1 MMNKLFRQI
10 IQAILLLCVILLISP
25 PLQAAAGNMQWTTV
39 TTPDVTDNVITSPS
53 EINFIA
59 LSADNRTLFASDT
72 ANSKFYRSPDSGQ
85 SWRDIS
91 SLLTDAG
98 AALPVWNIVTAPDNP
113 SIVAVV
119 ASSGGLPRTVFLST
133 DGGNN
138 WNDLGFT
145 GTASICAVTISPFYG
160 KYDLAV
166 GTRNSTGGG
175 KLMIFQ
181 VGSTGSWADQ
191 GLSGDILALC
201 FSPNYSSDNSLVLA
215 MADNTGSYVYTAF
228 RDVAANTSSFGIS
241 PPVEITTAGA
251 GTSPKAGQI
260 ISSDIELPS
269 DFLGGTPSMRKIFI
283 TTDDAVATGNAGIFR
298 IDDNLIY
305 RIFQPSGSIRI
316 SSIAYYGSASSG
328 KLLAGEVKSNPAAAT
343 VDIWYSSNATAS
355 CPLAN
360 CIIWQKAAKPPTG
373 GANSGNANA
382 QVYWSRDGAGA
393 YCTTSSADIASAG
406 WPNGYLIGQA
416 LDETAFSLSLDNG
429 NTWNQLSLIDSRI
442 DYLADVLP
450 TFNSQT
456 IYLASVNTTAGPN
469 GFDSIWKSND
479 YPQFKKWERMMCFLA
494 GGNEIIL
501 RMNTARPNE
510 VFISPLNTDNVY
522 YSNNS
527 GQTWSRLA
535 PNINLKDFSISEI
548 NTHPVITALSD
559 TTVRIGQYS
568 GSSWQWGMPVNTGL
582 TSGHSITATPAGIVL
597 IGDAGQGGVAVSA
610 DSGATFNLLP
620 YLPVSGRVNV
630 ILDSRVRDPYLIHA
644 ATDNPSS
651 NIYSWILG
659 ASTRWLDMGA
669 PASQYYGLAQ
679 MNTFYGLWSD
689 AGGSG
694 AVRTLQPERIGPPFI
709 EWDTMQAGL
718 SPGVTFSRG
727 PAALKTSAGVN
738 LWAIDN
744 RTYTSATGRLWQ
756 YCDCLSGGPPVIT
769 LPDREILIQAPLI
782 ISPQAGTFIS
792 LDEPGSKVPAIEF
805 HWQHAT
811 AANGYDLIIAADND
825 FTQIIVEES
834 IRPENVS
841 APEWTL
847 PAHNSPL
854 EAGKTY
860 YWKVRV
866 NRIAY
871 TYQKASGEWSESM
884 QFSIA
889 PSKTTEIPQT
899 GIVLLSPADGGVIT
913 ENPPVFKWSSL
924 PEISTYEFMLASDPA
939 MEQILH
945 KALVQD
951 NSYTYSGQIEEG
963 MTYYWQVTPLG
974 NVSAMASPVYRFN
987 VPQTG
992 KGTLPED
999 SRPWLYIAIPLLAF
1013 ILAIIAVLVISRSRS
1028 RKANQ

>member
-1 MMNKLFRQI
+1 MNKLARQI
-10 IQAILLLCVILLISP
+10 IKVILLLCVFFVIYP
-25 PLQAAAGNMQWTTV
+25 PTNAAAGNMQWTTV
-39 TTPDVTDNVITSPS
+39 ATPDATDNIIASPS

-59 LSADNRTLFASDT
+59 LSADNKTIFASDT

-98 AALPVWNIVTAPDNP
+98 AALPVWNIATAPDNP
-113 SIVAVV
+113 SIIAVV

-138 WNDLGFT
+138 WHNLGFT
-145 GTASICAVTISPFYG
+145 GTANICAVAISPFFG

-166 GTRNSTGGG
+166 GTRNGAGGG
-175 KLMIFQ
+175 KLMVFQ
-181 VGSTGSWADQ
+181 IGSTGSWAEQ
-191 GLSGDILALC
+191 GLSGDVLALC
-201 FSPNYSSDNSLVLA
+201 FSPNYSSDNSLVLT
-215 MADNTGSYVYTAF
+215 MADNTGSYVYMAF
-228 RDVAANTSSFGIS
+228 RDVAANTSNFSIF
-241 PPVEITTAGA
+241 PAVEITTAGA

-260 ISSDIELPS
+260 ISSDIDLPS
-269 DFLGGTPSMRKIFI
+269 DFLGGTPSMRKVFV
-283 TTDDAVATGNAGIFR
+283 TTDDAGATGNAGIFR

-305 RIFQPSGSIRI
+305 RIFQPSGSLRI

-343 VDIWYSSNATAS
+343 VDIWYSPNATAS
-355 CPLAN
+355 CPQAS

-393 YCTTSSADIASAG
+393 YCTTSSADISSAG
-406 WPNGYLIGQA
+406 WPNGYLIGQG
-416 LDETAFSLSLDNG
+416 LDESAFSLSLDNG
-429 NTWNQLSLIDSRI
+429 NTWNQLSLIDSRV

-456 IYLASVNTTAGPN
+456 LYLASVNTAAGLN
-469 GFDSIWKSND
+469 GFDSIWKSSD
-479 YPQFKKWERMMCFLA
+479 YPQFKKWERIMCFLA
-494 GGNEIIL
+494 DGNEIIL
-501 RMNTARPNE
+501 RMNTARPSE
-510 VFISPLNTDNVY
+510 VFISPVNTDNLY

-527 GQTWSRLA
+527 GQTWSRLTS
-535 PNINLKDFSISEI
+535 NINIKDFSISEI
-548 NTHPVITALSD
+548 NMHPVITALSD

-568 GSSWQWGMPVNTGL
+568 GSSWQWGLPVNTGL
-582 TSGHSITATPAGIVL
+582 TSGHSITATPPGIVL
-597 IGDAGQGGVAVSA
+597 IGDDGQGGVAVSA

-630 ILDSRVRDPYLIHA
+630 ILDSRVKDPYLIHA
-644 ATDNPSS
+644 ATDNPTS
-651 NIYSWILG
+651 NIYGWVLG
-659 ASTRWLDMGA
+659 ASTRWLDMGT

-689 AGGSG
+689 AGSSG
-694 AVRTLQPERIGPPFI
+694 AVRTLQPELISPPYI

-718 SPGVTFSRG
+718 SPGITFSRG

-744 RTYTSATGRLWQ
+744 RTYTPASGRLWQ
-756 YCDCLSGGPPVIT
+756 YCDCLSGGPSVIT
-769 LPDREILIQAPLI
+769 LPDSEILIQSPRP

-792 LDEPGSKVPAIEF
+792 LEEPGGNVPAIEF

-811 AANGYDLIIAADND
+811 AANGYDFMIATDSD

-834 IRPENVS
+834 VRPENVS

-847 PAHNSPL
+847 PAQNSPL
-854 EAGKTY
+854 VAGKTY
-860 YWKVRV
+860 FWKVRV

-871 TYQKASGEWSESM
+871 TYQKATGEWSESM

-889 PSKTTEIPQT
+889 PSKTTEIPQM
-899 GIVLLSPADGGVIT
+899 GIVLQSPADGGMIT

-924 PEISTYEFMLASDPA
+924 PQISTYEFILASDPA

-945 KALVQD
+945 KAQVQD
-951 NSYTYSGQIEEG
+951 TSYTYSGRIEEG
-963 MTYYWQVTPLG
+963 LTYYWQVTPLD
-974 NVSAMASPVYRFN
+974 NASAKASPVYQFY
-987 VPQTG
+987 
-992 KGTLPED
+992 LPETVKPLPPED
-999 SRPWLYIAIPLLAF
+999 NRLWLYIIIPLLAF
-1013 ILAIIAVLVISRSRS
+1013 IAALIAILLISRARS
-1028 RKANQ
+1028 RRANQ